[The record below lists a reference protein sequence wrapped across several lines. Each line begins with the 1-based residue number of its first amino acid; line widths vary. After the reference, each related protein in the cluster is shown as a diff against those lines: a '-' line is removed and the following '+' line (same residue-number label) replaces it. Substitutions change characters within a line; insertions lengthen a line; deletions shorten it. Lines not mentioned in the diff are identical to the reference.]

1 MRLFGLPVYEHPA
14 LPKDEAWVILDAS
27 TEELPA
33 ELRGALVTPCIVAGD
48 VAQLNQ
54 AAARLGLLGMWQLVL
69 DARPRQSS
77 QCRLARTRLRQQR
90 RRHAHQPQ
98 GA

>member
-1 MRLFGLPVYEHPA
+1 MRLFGLPVYEHHA

-33 ELRGALVTPCIVAGD
+33 ELRGALATPCIVTGD
-48 VAQLNQ
+48 IAMLGQTVTL
-54 AAARLGLLGMWQLVL
+54 LGLGRMWQSAL

-98 GA
+98 GT